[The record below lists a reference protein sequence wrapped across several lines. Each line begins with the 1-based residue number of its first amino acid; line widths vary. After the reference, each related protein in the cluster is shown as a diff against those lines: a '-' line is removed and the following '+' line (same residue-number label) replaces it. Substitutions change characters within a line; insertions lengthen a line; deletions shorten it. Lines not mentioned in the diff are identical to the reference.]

1 MTDIINETKN
11 ETTTVSTNPSNIK
24 MLSIKECLELVEG
37 LTEYTLR
44 QLLIQKKVK
53 CIRAGEGKRGKFL
66 INLDSLLSYMGY
78 SENSQ

>member
-11 ETTTVSTNPSNIK
+11 ETTTVSTNANKIK

-53 CIRAGEGKRGKFL
+53 FIRAGEGKRGKFL

-78 SENSQ
+78 SENMQ